1 MLIRNKNSL
10 IELLMYVLWHV
21 SNVHNIKKN
30 KNTKHIENYKKKKT
44 TIKTPRARW
53 NYTAPCIPP

>member
-10 IELLMYVLWHV
+10 IELLMVLWYV
-21 SNVHNIKKN
+21 SNVYTIKKN
-30 KNTKHIENYKKKKT
+30 KNTKHIENYKKKT